1 MDPVTRI
8 RAGAQTGTDAF
19 GQPIYGPDVEAEIG
33 PALFAPGG
41 ATSSAASEPIDVGRT
56 PVITAPTLYW
66 REQWPDV
73 VATDRLRVRGSVFA
87 VLGVPADWRPASSTG
102 GPGGLVVQL
111 RDPEG

>member
-1 MDPVTRI
+1 MEPVIRI

-19 GQPIYGPDVEAEIG
+19 GQPIYGPDVEVEVG

-41 ATSSAASEPIDVGRT
+41 STEPLEVGRT
-56 PVITAPTLYW
+56 PVVTAPSLYW
-66 REQWPDV
+66 PGLWPDV
-73 VATDRLRVRGSVFA
+73 VATDRLRVRGAMFA

-111 RDPEG
+111 QDSEG